1 MGDKME
7 VKFKVNPLFVI
18 FVCILIYLGYFEI
31 LVSYLI
37 VIMLHEFAHAYVA
50 KKLGYKL
57 NVIHIMP
64 HGVSIGGANMYFSNK
79 DEIYIAMAGPILNI
93 ILCVIGV
100 ALWWVIPMSYAVT
113 EYFVWANIGI
123 ALVNMLPIFPLDGG
137 RIMLG
142 ILSSKYRRKTAQKI
156 VQVLGIV
163 LSCAVIVLFAI
174 TTFWAPN
181 YTILVMGVFLLLTS
195 LMEDKKSNYTNV
207 ATVSEKMNRLGK
219 GVQIRDVAVLKDT
232 TLYKMYRETAPNY
245 ITNFVILG
253 DNMEVVGDMKE
264 AELEKLLTIYPATTT
279 ISMVI

>member
-1 MGDKME
+1 ME
-7 VKFKVNPLFVI
+7 VKFGVNPLFVV

-31 LVSYLI
+31 LASYII
-37 VIMLHEFAHAYVA
+37 VIMLHELAHAYVA

-57 NVIHIMP
+57 NKIHIMP
-64 HGVSIGGANMYFSNK
+64 HGVSIGGANVYFSNK

-93 ILCVIGV
+93 ILCVIGI
-100 ALWWVIPMSYAVT
+100 AGWWIVPMSYAVT

-156 VQVLGIV
+156 VQVLGII
-163 LSCAVIVLFAI
+163 LSCGVIVLFVV
-174 TTFWAPN
+174 TTFFEPN
-181 YTILVMGVFLLLTS
+181 YTILVLGSFLLITS
-195 LMEDKKSNYTNV
+195 LLEDRKRNYTNI

-219 GVQIRDVAVLKDT
+219 GVKIRDVAVLKDT

-245 ITNFVILG
+245 ITNFVVLG
-253 DNMEVVGDMKE
+253 DNMEVVGGVKE

-279 ISMVI
+279 LSMVI